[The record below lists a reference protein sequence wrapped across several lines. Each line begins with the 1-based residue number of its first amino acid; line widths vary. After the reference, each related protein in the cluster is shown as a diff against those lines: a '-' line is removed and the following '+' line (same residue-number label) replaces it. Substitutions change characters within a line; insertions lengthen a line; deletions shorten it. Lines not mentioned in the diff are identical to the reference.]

1 MNNCE
6 NILSTDEFVGI
17 SSLDYST
24 LDLEETSDT
33 PPNSSSALEAYLKR
47 VGQVPLL
54 KPQEEKKLFET
65 LQIQKTVLEK
75 ILSQLQDSNLLNV
88 EQEERLKQVFCFKR
102 RRQRTK
108 DGQMKF
114 SPESLGRLQDL
125 IVYWKANA
133 TIVVPTKQD
142 KYFPEPKPKSTTTK
156 ATTDRGENYQYLS
169 TLSPQE
175 EFEAILTKL
184 QATVEC
190 IQDVQQHLVAA
201 NLLLVASI
209 AKQFAFREFPLSF
222 LDLIQEGNMGLMTA
236 IHKFRVETGNR
247 FSTYATWW
255 ISQAMRRALEE
266 QGQLIRLPSYVI
278 EVRERAA
285 KVSEDLTKRLG
296 REPSMNELA
305 EAIDITRSRLCN
317 ILQAPKD
324 FLSLDAPIGESDDNI
339 TVADLINDK
348 KTISPEEEILS
359 QARQEALEK
368 ILSTLSPQQ
377 AQVIKLR
384 YGLFDGE
391 DHTLAQIGR
400 QLKISRE
407 RARQVEEEA
416 LNKLRHPIRQHYWNE
431 LLE

>member
-1 MNNCE
+1 MNNYE

-24 LDLEETSDT
+24 LDLDETSDH

-65 LQIQKTVLEK
+65 LQIQKTLLEK
-75 ILSQLQDSNLLNV
+75 TLSQLQNANLLNA
-88 EQEERLKQVFCFKR
+88 EQQERLKQVFHFKR

-125 IVYWKANA
+125 IVYWKANV
-133 TIVVPTKQD
+133 TIVVPNKQEE
-142 KYFPEPKPKSTTTK
+142 YFTAPK
-156 ATTDRGENYQYLS
+156 ATTDRGENYPYLS

-184 QATVEC
+184 QAIVEC
-190 IQDVQQHLVAA
+190 IQDIQQHLVAA

-266 QGQLIRLPSYVI
+266 QGQLIRLPSYII

-285 KVSEDLTKRLG
+285 KVSGDLTKRLG
-296 REPSMNELA
+296 REPNMNELA

-339 TVADLINDK
+339 TVADLIKDK

-359 QARQEALEK
+359 QARQEVLEK
-368 ILSTLSPQQ
+368 ILSTLSLQQ

-416 LNKLRHPIRQHYWNE
+416 LNKLRHPTRQHYWNE